1 MWIVRLALRRPYTFV
16 VVAMLIAVLG
26 GLSIATMPTD
36 IFPKINIP
44 VVSVIWSYGGLS
56 PEEMQDRITT
66 VVERAFTTTVSNI
79 EHMESLSVRGTSV
92 IKLFFQPK
100 TDVNGAVAQV
110 TSISQTLLRPLPPG
124 ITPPLIIQYNA
135 ADVPVIM
142 LSLGSDQLS
151 EQELWDYGNN
161 FIRTQLVTVE
171 GAAVSLPYGG
181 MSRVVNVDLDPDGL
195 YARRLSPQDVV
206 NAMLKQNIVVSAG
219 TIKMGSIE
227 YDVAINSSPE
237 VLADLNNIPIRYSNG
252 AMVYVRDVG
261 YVHDGFSPQTN
272 LVRRDGRHSV
282 LMPILTSGNASTLAV
297 VGGVRNLMP
306 RVQAGLPKSLKVDF
320 LFDQSVFVRGAITG
334 VLHEGTIAACLVGLM
349 ILVFLHSWRS
359 VLIVITSIPL
369 SILASL
375 GVLHVLGE
383 TLNVMTLGGLALA
396 VGILVDDATVEV
408 ENNHRHMDL
417 GTPLRQAILD
427 GAAEVAAPAFVS
439 TLSICIVFVP
449 IMFLGG
455 VGGFLF
461 SPLAMAVVFA
471 MVASYF
477 LSRTL
482 VPTMFL
488 YLIAPEER
496 ARTEGAKGEK
506 PRSFARRASDRIEAG
521 FTALADRYQGVLDW
535 VLENRMLAIAA
546 FVGFAIVSLV
556 LFPFVGRD
564 FFPTVDAGQ
573 LRLHVRCPA
582 GTRIEESEA
591 YFQRVEDYIRQVIP
605 ADELSV
611 VNDNIGL
618 PNTINLAR
626 SDSATVG
633 PSDGEILVALKPEH
647 APTAGYLKTL
657 REELP
662 KRFPDLEFF
671 AQPADIVSQIL
682 NFGLP
687 APIDIQISGPIA
699 QSDANYE
706 IARQIAG
713 ELAVVP
719 GAVDV
724 HIQQIVSSP
733 RLMVD
738 TDRVLAQQNG
748 MTESDMANS
757 LSVSLS
763 GSGTASTN
771 FWLNYKNGVQYQVVV
786 QTKQHHLTSMDELG
800 RTPLLAA
807 GQTTPQMLSNLA
819 TIRRASTALSLNHY
833 NVQPVFD
840 VSANVQGTDLGSVSK
855 AVDKIVA
862 RHTAKMSKAST
873 ITVRGQIQSMKQSFA
888 QMFLGILFAILLVY
902 FLMVVNFQ
910 SWLGPF
916 IILTALPGAMAGV
929 LWALFV
935 THTTLSVPALMG
947 SIMAIGVAT
956 SNSILMVTFANE
968 QRHPEFGSKDSRT
981 AALIAGRT
989 RLRPVL
995 MTALAM
1001 LFGMLPMSLGLGE
1014 GGEQNAPLGRA
1025 VIGGLL
1031 VATFYTLFFVPAAYS
1046 VLQRKPPLA
1055 AIRTGEE
1062 KTEKEAPRKDPPE
1075 NKPPEQP
1082 EKPS

>member
-1 MWIVRLALRRPYTFV
+1 V
-16 VVAMLIAVLG
+16 
-26 GLSIATMPTD
+26 
-36 IFPKINIP
+36 
-44 VVSVIWSYGGLS
+44 
-56 PEEMQDRITT
+56 
-66 VVERAFTTTVSNI
+66 
-79 EHMESLSVRGTSV
+79 
-92 IKLFFQPK
+92 
-100 TDVNGAVAQV
+100 
-110 TSISQTLLRPLPPG
+110 
-124 ITPPLIIQYNA
+124 
-135 ADVPVIM
+135 
-142 LSLGSDQLS
+142 
-151 EQELWDYGNN
+151 
-161 FIRTQLVTVE
+161 
-171 GAAVSLPYGG
+171 
-181 MSRVVNVDLDPDGL
+181 
-195 YARRLSPQDVV
+195 
-206 NAMLKQNIVVSAG
+206 
-219 TIKMGSIE
+219 
-227 YDVAINSSPE
+227 
-237 VLADLNNIPIRYSNG
+237 
-252 AMVYVRDVG
+252 
-261 YVHDGFSPQTN
+261 
-272 LVRRDGRHSV
+272 
-282 LMPILTSGNASTLAV
+282 
-297 VGGVRNLMP
+297 
-306 RVQAGLPKSLKVDF
+306 
-320 LFDQSVFVRGAITG
+320 
-334 VLHEGTIAACLVGLM
+334 
-349 ILVFLHSWRS
+349 
-359 VLIVITSIPL
+359 
-369 SILASL
+369 
-375 GVLHVLGE
+375 
-383 TLNVMTLGGLALA
+383 
-396 VGILVDDATVEV
+396 
-408 ENNHRHMDL
+408 
-417 GTPLRQAILD
+417 
-427 GAAEVAAPAFVS
+427 
-439 TLSICIVFVP
+439 
-449 IMFLGG
+449 
-455 VGGFLF
+455 
-461 SPLAMAVVFA
+461 
-471 MVASYF
+471 
-477 LSRTL
+477 
-482 VPTMFL
+482 
-488 YLIAPEER
+488 
-496 ARTEGAKGEK
+496 
-506 PRSFARRASDRIEAG
+506 
-521 FTALADRYQGVLDW
+521 
-535 VLENRMLAIAA
+535 
-546 FVGFAIVSLV
+546 
-556 LFPFVGRD
+556 FPFVGRD
-564 FFPTVDAGQ
+564 FFPSVDGGQ
-573 LRLHVRCPA
+573 LRLHVRCPP

-605 ADELSV
+605 ADELAV
-611 VNDNIGL
+611 INDNIGL

-633 PSDGEILVALKPEH
+633 PSDGEILVALKPKH
-647 APTAGYLKTL
+647 GPTAGYLKTL

-671 AQPADIVSQIL
+671 SQPADIVSQIL

-699 QSDANYE
+699 QADANYA

-713 ELAVVP
+713 ELAAVP
-719 GAVDV
+719 GAADV

-733 RLMVD
+733 RLMVE

-748 MTESDMANS
+748 MTEADIANS

-807 GQTTPQMLSNLA
+807 GQTRPQMLSNLA
-819 TIRRASTALSLNHY
+819 TIRRASTAMSLNHY

-855 AVDKIVA
+855 AIDKIVA
-862 RHTAKMSKAST
+862 RHTAKISKAST

-888 QMFLGILFAILLVY
+888 QMSLGILFAILLVY

-1046 VLQRKPPLA
+1046 ALQRKPPLA

-1062 KTEKEAPRKDPPE
+1062 QEEKGPPEKDPPE
-1075 NKPPEQP
+1075 KEQP